1 MLVDLS
7 GLGLLTDEIK
17 DRVNITV
24 KLKGRPMDQ
33 RPGLVPDV
41 TLSYRNKNA
50 LIGGALT
57 DSWFW
62 PPVACAYI

>member
-33 RPGLVPDV
+33 RPGLIPERDSI
-41 TLSYRNKNA
+41 LS
-50 LIGGALT
+50 
-57 DSWFW
+57 
-62 PPVACAYI
+62 